1 MKIIKIS
8 HGENFFSAKDYQELL
23 ANNLACVHKD
33 TPSKGRSYDTQFDL
47 FINASVG
54 DVLYICNSN
63 KTIDAIG
70 VFRYNR
76 PLYFNDNYKTGNWV
90 CREFFLLYQAVNPGD
105 YDKENNKW
113 WMPRNNSTCTE
124 VGSTEHNLFEKE
136 ILKPVF
142 EIGFNELLQERNRIL
157 QSLEIQLSD
166 IINFQHHISDC
177 FHNED
182 YLLKAINN
190 LAYLELRK
198 QQYDYANRKNIQNQ
212 PVVKLRND
220 LVEILISNGALTNE
234 IINSQKEI
242 IDSDFEKNVFHAWR
256 SNFRVLYPMIYDE
269 LKPQIIQFFKEQIIS
284 FQNDLSLAE
293 DTNYNLVDFDGAQ
306 NQGRYDLWFAI
317 YNRSHKNQKYAKQ
330 LFLKLGEKVEFGLL
344 SHMNP
349 VLNKLKVSEQYD
361 YNSILEEF
369 LKYKNEIIQ
378 DNINI
383 KQKIFEMIDLLEYKK
398 QIILQGPPGTGKTR
412 EAKLIA
418 KEILGLNSIDD
429 LKDNEQ
435 FKLIQFHPSYT
446 YEDFV
451 RGIVAKPNPDGEGI
465 IYEAENKTLG
475 DFATKALDNFLASK
489 GQLTIDS
496 EFQTRFNTLIDEI
509 NSEINSGKIFKFG
522 DKSTAEIISVGNEY
536 LIYSFPERKEIRYKL
551 LFSDI
556 EKVYNKRQEIN
567 IPIDLRDKEKELG
580 LQMKGK
586 YPYYFMILKSLEKIE
601 LPENFNLQN
610 SVVEEKPY
618 ILIIDEINRANLSSV
633 LGELIYALE
642 YRGKAVES
650 MYSVENSIL
659 NNKNQL
665 ILPDNLYIIGT
676 MNTAD
681 RSVGHIDYA
690 IRRRFAFVEVLPKDI
705 SSEMGDG
712 EFYTD
717 LFSAVKALF
726 TKDDYQTKSDYLSQ
740 EFEPKDVA
748 LGHSYFIDKTK
759 DGGDIKTR
767 WNYEIKPILL
777 EYIRDGVLKESALE
791 QVISIETTFDLKIQ

>member
-70 VFRYNR
+70 VFRDNR

-418 KEILGLNSIDD
+418 KEILGLNSTDD

-435 FKLIQFHPSYT
+435 FKLIQFHPSYS

-451 RGIVAKPNPDGEGI
+451 RGIVAESKGDKIEYKNI
-465 IYEAENKTLG
+465 NKTIG
-475 DFATKALDNFLASK
+475 KFAKIALENLLDSK
-489 GQLTIDS
+489 
-496 EFQTRFNTLIDEI
+496 
-509 NSEINSGKIFKFG
+509 K
-522 DKSTAEIISVGNEY
+522 
-536 LIYSFPERKEIRYKL
+536 
-551 LFSDI
+551 DI
-556 EKVYNKRQEIN
+556 G
-567 IPIDLRDKEKELG
+567 EL
-580 LQMKGK
+580 
-586 YPYYFMILKSLEKIE
+586 SLEKWVDEEFNQFVDEISE
-601 LPENFNLQN
+601 TLEKDKIALSENVDLVDLMDDAFLYIGENWKGYEHRMSFRDIKKAYLDQNLTRQDIVKNLNLSGSARQHATYYIVVFN
-610 SVVEEKPY
+610 SVLNKK
-618 ILIIDEINRANLSSV
+618 NKK
-633 LGELIYALE
+633 ELE
-642 YRGKAVES
+642 
-650 MYSVENSIL
+650 
-659 NNKNQL
+659 
-665 ILPDNLYIIGT
+665 
-676 MNTAD
+676 
-681 RSVGHIDYA
+681 
-690 IRRRFAFVEVLPKDI
+690 
-705 SSEMGDG
+705 
-712 EFYTD
+712 
-717 LFSAVKALF
+717 
-726 TKDDYQTKSDYLSQ
+726 
-740 EFEPKDVA
+740 
-748 LGHSYFIDKTK
+748 
-759 DGGDIKTR
+759 
-767 WNYEIKPILL
+767 
-777 EYIRDGVLKESALE
+777 
-791 QVISIETTFDLKIQ
+791 

>member
-70 VFRYNR
+70 VFRDNR

-418 KEILGLNSIDD
+418 KEIINNNLIDSQTIHTKKLTKDLIKNS
-429 LKDNEQ
+429 LKVGEKIKGKSNIEFEILKLDKNVVLIKSETSKSWKPSYNKIINSFENRLWEQKGRTGGYKAYEDAIAKYFYDN
-435 FKLIQFHPSYT
+435 KSILIKEVEETINKKEDFIKILQFHPSYT

-451 RGIVAKPNPDGEGI
+451 RGMVAKPNEDAEGI
-465 IYEAENKTLG
+465 
-475 DFATKALDNFLASK
+475 
-489 GQLTIDS
+489 
-496 EFQTRFNTLIDEI
+496 
-509 NSEINSGKIFKFG
+509 
-522 DKSTAEIISVGNEY
+522 
-536 LIYSFPERKEIRYKL
+536 
-551 LFSDI
+551 
-556 EKVYNKRQEIN
+556 
-567 IPIDLRDKEKELG
+567 
-580 LQMKGK
+580 
-586 YPYYFMILKSLEKIE
+586 
-601 LPENFNLQN
+601 
-610 SVVEEKPY
+610 
-618 ILIIDEINRANLSSV
+618 
-633 LGELIYALE
+633 
-642 YRGKAVES
+642 
-650 MYSVENSIL
+650 
-659 NNKNQL
+659 
-665 ILPDNLYIIGT
+665 LY
-676 MNTAD
+676 
-681 RSVGHIDYA
+681 
-690 IRRRFAFVEVLPKDI
+690 
-705 SSEMGDG
+705 
-712 EFYTD
+712 
-717 LFSAVKALF
+717 
-726 TKDDYQTKSDYLSQ
+726 
-740 EFEPKDVA
+740 
-748 LGHSYFIDKTK
+748 
-759 DGGDIKTR
+759 
-767 WNYEIKPILL
+767 
-777 EYIRDGVLKESALE
+777 
-791 QVISIETTFDLKIQ
+791 

>member
-70 VFRYNR
+70 VFRDNR

-418 KEILGLNSIDD
+418 KEILGLNSTDD

-451 RGIVAKPNPDGEGI
+451 RGIVAESKGDKIEYKNI
-465 IYEAENKTLG
+465 NKTIG
-475 DFATKALDNFLASK
+475 KFAKIALENLLDSK
-489 GQLTIDS
+489 
-496 EFQTRFNTLIDEI
+496 
-509 NSEINSGKIFKFG
+509 K
-522 DKSTAEIISVGNEY
+522 
-536 LIYSFPERKEIRYKL
+536 
-551 LFSDI
+551 DI
-556 EKVYNKRQEIN
+556 G
-567 IPIDLRDKEKELG
+567 EL
-580 LQMKGK
+580 
-586 YPYYFMILKSLEKIE
+586 SLEKWVDEEFNQFVDEISE
-601 LPENFNLQN
+601 TLEKDKIALSENVDLVDLMDDAFLYIGENWKGYEHRMSFRDIKKAYLDQNLTRQDIVKNLNLSGSARQHATYYIVVFN
-610 SVVEEKPY
+610 SVLNKK
-618 ILIIDEINRANLSSV
+618 NKK
-633 LGELIYALE
+633 ELE
-642 YRGKAVES
+642 
-650 MYSVENSIL
+650 
-659 NNKNQL
+659 
-665 ILPDNLYIIGT
+665 
-676 MNTAD
+676 
-681 RSVGHIDYA
+681 
-690 IRRRFAFVEVLPKDI
+690 
-705 SSEMGDG
+705 
-712 EFYTD
+712 
-717 LFSAVKALF
+717 
-726 TKDDYQTKSDYLSQ
+726 
-740 EFEPKDVA
+740 
-748 LGHSYFIDKTK
+748 
-759 DGGDIKTR
+759 
-767 WNYEIKPILL
+767 
-777 EYIRDGVLKESALE
+777 
-791 QVISIETTFDLKIQ
+791 